1 MMPCCPENQAQI
13 ALSASDVG
21 VRSLKDD
28 RVEGRVKVNKRSS
41 DEGQNGLRV
50 IDKETEINN

>member
-1 MMPCCPENQAQI
+1 MPCCPENQAQI

-21 VRSLKDD
+21 VGSLKDD
-28 RVEGRVKVNKRSS
+28 RVERRVKVNKRSS
-41 DEGQNGLRV
+41 DEGQKGLRV